1 MGESKHPSL
10 QVLVYD
16 DLTLEDLF
24 HCAPT
29 SSHSALVASYLT
41 HNDRQK
47 VDSLGVYADKTEG
60 LCSNARKTDSQC
72 IQIRQ
77 KGSATNNGRQTLS
90 VYR

>member
-1 MGESKHPSL
+1 MWWSRSVSRIILSGNKFDRMGESKHPSL

-24 HCAPT
+24 YCAPT
-29 SSHSALVASYLT
+29 SSHSALVSSYLT

-60 LCSNARKTDSQC
+60 QCSNKRKTDS
-72 IQIRQ
+72 
-77 KGSATNNGRQTLS
+77 
-90 VYR
+90 